1 MSISTTLTNPK
12 NAHGMITDQTLKFA
26 SRYENLAIA
35 EKLINDVSE
44 QFSLP
49 EDYYGNIL
57 VAVTEAVNNAIQH
70 GNKSNP
76 DKSIELSFS
85 KGDNKLNFAIK
96 DEGEGFDYEN
106 VPDPTDPANIEK
118 INGRGVFLM
127 RHLAD
132 HVEFADQGKSV
143 TLEFKLD
150 NLIVD

>member
-1 MSISTTLTNPK
+1 MSISTTLINPK
-12 NAHGMITDQTLKFA
+12 NAHGMITDQSIKFA

-44 QFSLP
+44 QYQLP

-76 DKSIELSFS
+76 DKNIEVVFRKEAKRLHFI
-85 KGDNKLNFAIK
+85 IK
-96 DEGEGFDYEN
+96 DEGEGFDFDN
-106 VPDPTDPANIEK
+106 IPDPTDPVNIEK

-127 RHLAD
+127 KNLAD
-132 HVEFADQGKSV
+132 HVSFSENGKV
-143 TLEFKLD
+143 VQLD
-150 NLIVD
+150 FEMEPVMVG